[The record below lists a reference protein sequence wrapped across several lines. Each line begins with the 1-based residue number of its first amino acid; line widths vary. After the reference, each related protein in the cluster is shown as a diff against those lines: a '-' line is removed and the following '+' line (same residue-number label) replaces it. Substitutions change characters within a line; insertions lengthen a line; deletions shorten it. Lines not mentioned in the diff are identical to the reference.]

1 MQASIGAATLKQ
13 VAEIISRFV
22 QEGAVTFDGS
32 LKFEA
37 MDPAKISAVYLN
49 LPRSAFEVE
58 GEPTAETFG
67 LSWEDLNRILGR
79 VDKEDKVLL
88 ETSGEG
94 APKAWRLKITAAG
107 RSVKQFSMPL
117 LDLETYA
124 MPNIDLGSQFG
135 AECRELLNAV
145 DTVTVMGGQAVGVGV
160 DGEGRQAVLSIW
172 TDDEV
177 YGRAEVT
184 LGPEVFWPT
193 ERTTTAKAVFN
204 ADYLRNALRGDSG
217 TVIVQLE
224 TDKPMK
230 IKRSVAGG
238 SLDILLAPRVEEGA
252 EVMTD
257 KPVSEA
263 TPGKTEVQEEMQ
275 AEQEVQEAQEVAKA
289 EVEQIHEA
297 EKVLEQL
304 KKQEEEGPSLNVRRL
319 MDTAPDDPSFDEI
332 LHKLT
337 DEEIDYITREAEE
350 TAGVGDLA
358 LEKVEEE
365 IERRRPK

>member
-13 VAEIISRFV
+13 VAEIVSRFV

-37 MDPAKISAVYLN
+37 MDPARISAVYLN

-88 ETSGEG
+88 ETSGEATAG
-94 APKAWRLKITAAG
+94 RLKITAAG

-145 DTVTVMGGQAVGVGV
+145 DSVTVMGGQAVGVGV

-184 LGPEVFWPT
+184 LGPEAYWPT

-263 TPGKTEVQEEMQ
+263 TPGKTEVQQ
-275 AEQEVQEAQEVAKA
+275 DVEAQEQVANA

-297 EKVLEQL
+297 DRVIEQI
-304 KKQEEEGPSLNVRRL
+304 KEEEEEEEEQPSLNVRRL
-319 MDTAPDDPSFDEI
+319 MDTATDDPAFDEI

-337 DEEIDYITREAEE
+337 DEEIDYLCRNLSDTEAKEL
-350 TAGVGDLA
+350 GIF
-358 LEKVEEE
+358 EKVEEE
-365 IERRRPK
+365 VERRKPK